1 MDDNFH
7 CQRCGACCRIK
18 DGIVR
23 VSEAEVAR
31 IAAFLGMGESDFIE
45 RETELAPD
53 RRSLMLKSRPDGSC
67 AYLTADNLCRINP
80 VKPDKCRTFP
90 REWANPDSATVC
102 PGIYK
107 KLLVVFTVVCLAVNA
122 IAMQIFVRTLTGKTV
137 TLEVESSDT
146 IENIKQKIQEK
157 EGIPPDQQRLI
168 FAGRQLEDGRT
179 LADYNIQKESTL
191 HLVLRPVS
199 GDGNGEPATAMSSVS
214 VQNFQ
219 PDGYG
224 GFILSLEAEIS
235 QGDYKSLS
243 RDFNS
248 TLKVAS
254 ASTVAGIK
262 ALASY
267 DNVTVDNQVL
277 ATNGVV
283 STLGGNPAQVDLFL
297 PAPSDST
304 SFYKV
309 FALDELPAKE

>member
-1 MDDNFH
+1 MMSLARVLMMIVAV
-7 CQRCGACCRIK
+7 CAGA
-18 DGIVR
+18 
-23 VSEAEVAR
+23 EA
-31 IAAFLGMGESDFIE
+31 F
-45 RETELAPD
+45 
-53 RRSLMLKSRPDGSC
+53 
-67 AYLTADNLCRINP
+67 
-80 VKPDKCRTFP
+80 
-90 REWANPDSATVC
+90 
-102 PGIYK
+102 
-107 KLLVVFTVVCLAVNA
+107 
-122 IAMQIFVRTLTGKTV
+122 AMQIFVRTLTGKTV
-137 TLEVESSDT
+137 TLEVDPSDT

-168 FAGRQLEDGRT
+168 FAGKQLEDGRT
-179 LADYNIQKESTL
+179 LADYKIQKESTL
-191 HLVLRPVS
+191 HLVLRPAS

-214 VQNFQ
+214 VQNFK

-224 GFILSLEAEIS
+224 GFILSLEVEIS

-283 STLGGNPAQVDLFL
+283 STLSGNPATIDLFL
-297 PAPSDST
+297 PAPSART

-309 FALDELPAKE
+309 FALDELPAKEAE

>member
-1 MDDNFH
+1 MM
-7 CQRCGACCRIK
+7 RLARVLMV
-18 DGIVR
+18 IV
-23 VSEAEVAR
+23 
-31 IAAFLGMGESDFIE
+31 AAFVGAEAF
-45 RETELAPD
+45 
-53 RRSLMLKSRPDGSC
+53 
-67 AYLTADNLCRINP
+67 
-80 VKPDKCRTFP
+80 
-90 REWANPDSATVC
+90 
-102 PGIYK
+102 
-107 KLLVVFTVVCLAVNA
+107 
-122 IAMQIFVRTLTGKTV
+122 AMQIFVRTLTGKTV
-137 TLEVESSDT
+137 TLEVDPSDT
-146 IENIKQKIQEK
+146 IENIKQKMQEK

-179 LADYNIQKESTL
+179 LADYKIQKESTL
-191 HLVLRPVS
+191 HLVLRPVQ

-214 VQNFQ
+214 VQNFK

-224 GFILSLEAEIS
+224 GFILSLDVKIS

-254 ASTVAGIK
+254 APTVAGIK

-283 STLGGNPAQVDLFL
+283 STLSGNPATIDLFL
-297 PAPSDST
+297 PAPSASR

-309 FALDELPAKE
+309 FALDELPAKEVE